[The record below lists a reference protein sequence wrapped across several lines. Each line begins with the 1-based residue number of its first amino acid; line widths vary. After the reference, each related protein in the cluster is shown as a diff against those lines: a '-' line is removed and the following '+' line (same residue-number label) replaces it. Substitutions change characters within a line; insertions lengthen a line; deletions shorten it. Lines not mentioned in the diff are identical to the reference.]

1 MNMKK
6 AIVATLVVSGMLA
19 ALAGPIP
26 AGAEAAQEKQQE
38 QQQSKSK
45 EVQIDK
51 KLAAELQKAVKQ
63 FAGKEIKLQD
73 VGELDEMLGW
83 VWVRSEDETYSV
95 AYIQE
100 TKKIWN
106 IRGKQSIDRISKKD
120 QDEILK
126 VLKGMHAKKKYTFD
140 KEVDVSEYYE
150 NPKQPFTQ
158 YSLSGK
164 DFSAFLMKNLPGST
178 EKTRIG
184 AAIEFSK
191 NELDPKLLKTAT
203 EAVKTALDRDLDVTK
218 AVLEGNAENKT
229 WKLTGGKITLSL
241 DAKTGK
247 VGYVYDGERKQ
258 VLKKDITEKEMKE
271 AVAPIAKKLF
281 NMDLQGLEVKWDN
294 SAKDFSFVQ
303 NKKTKMV
310 AALDADKNVVY
321 LMAGERVYIE
331 ELYNQE

>member
-1 MNMKK
+1 MNVKK
-6 AIVATLVVSGMLA
+6 AILASMIVSSMLVT
-19 ALAGPIP
+19 LAGPIP
-26 AGAEAAQEKQQE
+26 AGAEAAQEKPQE

-51 KLAAELQKAVKQ
+51 KMAAELQKAVKQ
-63 FAGKEIKLQD
+63 FAGKEIKLKD
-73 VGELDEMLGW
+73 VGELDEMVGW
-83 VWVRSEDETYSV
+83 VWVHSEDETYSV
-95 AYIQE
+95 AYIQK
-100 TKKIWN
+100 TKKIWH

-140 KEVDVSEYYE
+140 KEVNVTEYYE
-150 NPKQPFTQ
+150 NPKEPFTH

-164 DFSAFLMKNLPGST
+164 DFSAFLLKNMPGST

-191 NELDPKLLKTAT
+191 KELEPKLLKTAA

-218 AVLEGNAENKT
+218 AVLEGNVENKT
-229 WKLTGGKITLSL
+229 WKLKGGKVTLSM
-241 DAKTGK
+241 DGKTGK
-247 VGYVYDGERKQ
+247 VHYVYDGGRKQ
-258 VLKKDITEKEMKE
+258 VLKKDITEKEAKE

-294 SAKDFSFVQ
+294 SARDFIFVQ
-303 NKKTKMV
+303 NKETKMV

-321 LMAGERVYIE
+321 LMHGERAYIQELHE
-331 ELYNQE
+331 E